1 VVVAADWLQGRELRS
16 MRVSRDGTRVAIV
29 SVGPDMRADVQVAS
43 VVRDPQTGQPQR
55 LSEERLTVGAS
66 LDDVTEVAWVDEI
79 TLAALGGSG
88 VGDVPTVYRIPLGG
102 PTQALPIQDG
112 VTGLAAAKDRL
123 YILAEGELL
132 QQAGTGWT
140 KVVADVRD
148 PVFPG

>member
-1 VVVAADWLQGRELRS
+1 
-16 MRVSRDGTRVAIV
+16 MAIV
-29 SVGPDMRADVQVAS
+29 SVGPDTRADVQVAS

-66 LDDVTEVAWVDEI
+66 LDDVTEVTWVDEI
-79 TLAALGGSG
+79 TLAALGTSG
-88 VGDVPTVYRIPLGG
+88 VGDPPTVYRVPLGG
-102 PTQALPIQDG
+102 PSEALPTPDG

-132 QQAGTGWT
+132 QRAGTGWT
-140 KVVADVRD
+140 SVAAEVRD